1 MRGRTVYREI
11 GRKETRGG
19 RQEKTGEKKE
29 GREKGEARWDK

>member
-19 RQEKTGEKKE
+19 RKEKRGRGKE
-29 GREKGEARWDK
+29 ER